1 MRAPRHLTSV
11 AVVVLTALVVGA
23 VVLVSSLLPAYAPNE
38 PEVLASGLDGGA
50 GSTVGPGGD
59 LYVVEPDAG
68 ELARVDL
75 RTGEVETVATGL
87 PSRRAGSPGG
97 TVDVAFLGAFAY
109 VLVSDADGLAG
120 LYRIGAPGTVHL
132 VADIG
137 AWSGRHPPAGEYV
150 VPTGVQDALE
160 RHHGSF
166 LVSDGHHG
174 RVLRVAPGNAI
185 EELVAFGRD
194 VVPTGLEAA
203 GRSVLVA
210 QAGPLPHLPHDGR
223 LVAVH
228 PETGATRLET
238 DGAPLLVDVEGGPL
252 GLYALSQGTFH
263 LGNPAHAPADPRT
276 GQVLVV
282 GRGGALETVARGLD
296 RPTSLEVVGDTAYV
310 VTADGTVYTVAL
322 DVGAS

>member
-1 MRAPRHLTSV
+1 MRAPRHLTAV
-11 AVVVLTALVVGA
+11 AVVALAALVVGA
-23 VVLVSSLLPAYAPNE
+23 VVLISSLVPAYAPNE
-38 PEVLASGLDGGA
+38 PELLASGLDGGA

-59 LYVVEPDAG
+59 LYVVEPHAG
-68 ELARVDL
+68 ELARVDR
-75 RTGEVETVATGL
+75 RTGEVVTVATGL
-87 PSRRAGSPGG
+87 PSRPAGASGG

-109 VLVSDADGLAG
+109 VLVGDADGLTG

-137 AWSGRHPPAGEYV
+137 AWSGRHPSVAEHV

-160 RHHGSF
+160 PYYGSF

-174 RVLRVAPGNAI
+174 RVLRVAPGDAI
-185 EELVAFGRD
+185 EELAAFGRD
-194 VVPTGLEAA
+194 VVPTGLETA

-210 QAGPLPHLPHDGR
+210 QAGPLTQLPHDGR

-228 PETGATRLET
+228 PETGATRPEA
-238 DGAPLLVDVEGGPL
+238 DGAPLLVDVERGPL
-252 GLYALSQGTFH
+252 GLYVLSQGTVDR
-263 LGNPAHAPADPRT
+263 GDAATAEPRT
-276 GQVLVV
+276 GQVLAV
-282 GRGGALETVARGLD
+282 GPQGDLETVTEGID

-322 DVGAS
+322 GVGAY